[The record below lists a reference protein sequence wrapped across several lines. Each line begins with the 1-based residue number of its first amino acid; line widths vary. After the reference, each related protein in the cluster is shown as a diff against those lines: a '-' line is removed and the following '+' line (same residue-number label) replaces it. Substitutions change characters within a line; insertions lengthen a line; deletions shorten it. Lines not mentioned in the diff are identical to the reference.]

1 MINYQIKYNMRI
13 NIKEFQQSHELSLI
27 PEDIMSHFTQCL
39 INGEDETDIRDSV
52 PDEMRIREIYNRYP
66 ELRPQDDW
74 EVRSLFS
81 FLTDLMK
88 SVIRKED
95 LLSEKT
101 DELLRKTGI
110 ILDRFKVE
118 NRPTDEIEY
127 IYDTIL
133 WLKSE
138 VL

>member
-1 MINYQIKYNMRI
+1 MRI
-13 NIKEFQQSHELSLI
+13 NIQEFQQNHELSLI
-27 PEDIMSHFTQCL
+27 PEDIMSHFVQCL

-88 SVIRKED
+88 SIIKKED
-95 LLSEKT
+95 LLMEKT
-101 DELLRKTGI
+101 DELIRRTGI
-110 ILDRFKVE
+110 IIDRYKVE
-118 NRPTDEIEY
+118 NRQTDELEY
-127 IYDTIL
+127 IYDTAL

>member
-1 MINYQIKYNMRI
+1 MRI
-13 NIKEFQQSHELSLI
+13 NIQEFQQSHELSLI
-27 PEDIMSHFTQCL
+27 PEDIMAQFTRCF
-39 INGEDETDIRDSV
+39 IDGETETDIRDTIE
-52 PDEMRIREIYNRYP
+52 DEMKLREIYNRYP

-88 SVIRKED
+88 SIIKKED
-95 LLSEKT
+95 LLMEKT
-101 DELLRKTGI
+101 DELIRRTGI
-110 ILDRFKVE
+110 IIDRYKVE
-118 NRPTDEIEY
+118 NRQTDELEY
-127 IYDTIL
+127 IYDTAL

>member
-1 MINYQIKYNMRI
+1 MDQ
-13 NIKEFQQSHELSLI
+13 
-27 PEDIMSHFTQCL
+27 FTRCF
-39 INGEDETDIRDSV
+39 IDGETETDIRDTIE
-52 PDEMRIREIYNRYP
+52 DEMKLREIYARHP
-66 ELRPQDDW
+66 ELRLQDDW
-74 EVRSLFS
+74 EIRSLFS

-88 SVIRKED
+88 SAIRKED

-127 IYDTIL
+127 IYDTLL

>member
-1 MINYQIKYNMRI
+1 MRV
-13 NIKEFQQSHELSLI
+13 NIEEFQRSHEPSLI
-27 PEDIMSHFTQCL
+27 PEDIMAQFTRCF
-39 INGEDETDIRDSV
+39 IDGETETDIRDTIE
-52 PDEMRIREIYNRYP
+52 DEMKLREIYARHP

-74 EVRSLFS
+74 EIRSLFS

-88 SVIRKED
+88 SIIRKED

>member
-1 MINYQIKYNMRI
+1 MRI
-13 NIKEFQQSHELSLI
+13 NIQEFQQSHELSLI

-52 PDEMRIREIYNRYP
+52 LDEMRIREIYNRYP

-88 SVIRKED
+88 SIIKKED
-95 LLSEKT
+95 LLMEKT
-101 DELLRKTGI
+101 DELIRRTGI
-110 ILDRFKVE
+110 IIDRYKVE
-118 NRPTDEIEY
+118 NRQTDELEY
-127 IYDTIL
+127 IYDTAL

>member
-1 MINYQIKYNMRI
+1 MRV
-13 NIKEFQQSHELSLI
+13 NIEEFQRSHEPSLI
-27 PEDIMSHFTQCL
+27 PEDIMAQFTRCF
-39 INGEDETDIRDSV
+39 IDGETDIDIRDTIE
-52 PDEMRIREIYNRYP
+52 DEMKLMEIYARHP

>member
-1 MINYQIKYNMRI
+1 MRI
-13 NIKEFQQSHELSLI
+13 NIQEFQQNHELSLI
-27 PEDIMSHFTQCL
+27 PEDIMSHFAQCL

-88 SVIRKED
+88 SIIKKED
-95 LLSEKT
+95 LLMEKT
-101 DELLRKTGI
+101 DELIRRTGI
-110 ILDRFKVE
+110 IIDRYKVE
-118 NRPTDEIEY
+118 NRQTDELEY
-127 IYDTIL
+127 IYDTAL

>member
-1 MINYQIKYNMRI
+1 MRV
-13 NIKEFQQSHELSLI
+13 NIEEFQRIHEPSLI
-27 PEDIMSHFTQCL
+27 PEDIMGQFTRCF
-39 INGEDETDIRDSV
+39 IDGETETDIRDTIE
-52 PDEMRIREIYNRYP
+52 DEMKLREIYARHP

-74 EVRSLFS
+74 EIRSLFS

-88 SVIRKED
+88 SAMRKED

>member
-1 MINYQIKYNMRI
+1 MRV
-13 NIKEFQQSHELSLI
+13 NIEEFQRNHEPSLI
-27 PEDIMSHFTQCL
+27 PEDIMDQFTRCF
-39 INGEDETDIRDSV
+39 IDGEAETDIRDTIE
-52 PDEMRIREIYNRYP
+52 DEMKLREIYARHP

-74 EVRSLFS
+74 EIRSLFS

-88 SVIRKED
+88 SAIRKED

>member
-1 MINYQIKYNMRI
+1 MRI
-13 NIKEFQQSHELSLI
+13 NIQEFQQNHELSLI

>member
-1 MINYQIKYNMRI
+1 MRV
-13 NIKEFQQSHELSLI
+13 NIEDFQRSHELSLI
-27 PEDIMSHFTQCL
+27 PEDIMAQFTRCL
-39 INGEDETDIRDSV
+39 IDGEIETDIRDTIE
-52 PDEMRIREIYNRYP
+52 DEMKLREIYSRHP

-118 NRPTDEIEY
+118 NRQTDEIEY

>member
-1 MINYQIKYNMRI
+1 MRI
-13 NIKEFQQSHELSLI
+13 NIREFQQSHEPSLI
-27 PEDIMSHFTQCL
+27 PEDIMAQFTQCL
-39 INGEDETDIRDSV
+39 INGEDETEIRDSV

-88 SVIRKED
+88 SIIKKED
-95 LLSEKT
+95 LLMEKT
-101 DELLRKTGI
+101 DELIRRTGI
-110 ILDRFKVE
+110 IIDRYKVE
-118 NRPTDEIEY
+118 NRQTDELEY
-127 IYDTIL
+127 IYDTAL

>member
-1 MINYQIKYNMRI
+1 
-13 NIKEFQQSHELSLI
+13 
-27 PEDIMSHFTQCL
+27 
-39 INGEDETDIRDSV
+39 
-52 PDEMRIREIYNRYP
+52 MRIREIYNRYP

-88 SVIRKED
+88 SIIKKED
-95 LLSEKT
+95 LLMEKT
-101 DELLRKTGI
+101 DELIRRTGI
-110 ILDRFKVE
+110 IIDRYKVE
-118 NRPTDEIEY
+118 NRQTDELEY
-127 IYDTIL
+127 IYDTAL

>member
-1 MINYQIKYNMRI
+1 MRV
-13 NIKEFQQSHELSLI
+13 NIEEFQRNHEPSLI
-27 PEDIMSHFTQCL
+27 PEDIMDHFTRCF
-39 INGEDETDIRDSV
+39 IDGETETDIRDTIE
-52 PDEMRIREIYNRYP
+52 DEMKLREIYARHP

-74 EVRSLFS
+74 EIRSLFS

-88 SVIRKED
+88 SAIRKED

>member
-1 MINYQIKYNMRI
+1 
-13 NIKEFQQSHELSLI
+13 
-27 PEDIMSHFTQCL
+27 
-39 INGEDETDIRDSV
+39 
-52 PDEMRIREIYNRYP
+52 
-66 ELRPQDDW
+66 
-74 EVRSLFS
+74 
-81 FLTDLMK
+81 MK

>member
-1 MINYQIKYNMRI
+1 MRI
-13 NIKEFQQSHELSLI
+13 NIEEFQRSHELSLI
-27 PEDIMSHFTQCL
+27 PEDIMAQLTRCF
-39 INGEDETDIRDSV
+39 IDGETETDIRDTIE
-52 PDEMRIREIYNRYP
+52 DEMKLREIYARHP
-66 ELRPQDDW
+66 ELRLQDDW

-118 NRPTDEIEY
+118 NRPTDEMVY
-127 IYDTIL
+127 IYDTLL